1 MNKYMKIAYIMLI
14 CLFSTCM
21 PTNALINRNFYCTK
35 FNAIDSSIIIHHN
48 TDIKD
53 SVVCETFGHM
63 DVVYLHKKKQDT
75 TIYKHLTESEQAEQQ
90 KYYSTEYGLR
100 RNAQIH
106 QAIVESLQKLAPEQ
120 LEMILA
126 KPSNLGIVAIVRVN
140 HGIVRDVKFHISTIF
155 RDVNIPNSLIVDADR
170 RIRDIKFPELEEL
183 GIEWIKIMTKV
194 SVKMIKENLAK
205 DNSQGN
211 TDNTPGHLSHQYI
224 Q

>member
-1 MNKYMKIAYIMLI
+1 MVYSRLFVFMFI
-14 CLFSTCM
+14 FSTCMPTSM

-194 SVKMIKENLAK
+194 SVKMIKENYVT
-205 DNSQGN
+205 S
-211 TDNTPGHLSHQYI
+211 I
-224 Q
+224 QPISDRAVSN

>member
-1 MNKYMKIAYIMLI
+1 MFI
-14 CLFSTCM
+14 FSTCM

-120 LEMILA
+120 LEMILT

-183 GIEWIKIMTKV
+183 GIEWIKI
-194 SVKMIKENLAK
+194 IL
-205 DNSQGN
+205 NSA
-211 TDNTPGHLSHQYI
+211 TL
-224 Q
+224 

>member
-1 MNKYMKIAYIMLI
+1 MKIAYITLI

-63 DVVYLHKKKQDT
+63 DVVYLHKMKQDT

-194 SVKMIKENLAK
+194 SVKMIKENYVT
-205 DNSQGN
+205 S
-211 TDNTPGHLSHQYI
+211 I
-224 Q
+224 QPISDRAVSN